1 MSHTNDAT
9 TTQMIMA
16 AQARR
21 AKPNADSVVTALLD
35 ARFRAFEIDLRLDAV
50 IAGVRKVNRTVTI
63 PTLDVA

>member
-1 MSHTNDAT
+1 
-9 TTQMIMA
+9 MA